1 MNNMGVWAAKRFLIL
16 ISCFNAY
23 TFYSRFLV
31 VLTTST
37 AICSSSVYDHCLF
50 IALVALFCVFFLS
63 VCFSPAIVIC
73 SSLLWLFLWG
83 FGFCFYFCW
92 LFPRGA
98 VMGTLSFLSVYSD
111 ILQMNHE
118 KWSFMFRFNF
128 LSVSYYCLLSN
139 FLFFPF
145 VIVAF
150 YNLLL
155 ALFGL
160 LPSYFCLSFFG
171 SLYFLW
177 GLECL
182 LF

>member
-1 MNNMGVWAAKRFLIL
+1 MHIPLIHASWLFWPQVLRFVVPQCMI
-16 ISCFNAY
+16 IA
-23 TFYSRFLV
+23 FL
-31 VLTTST
+31 LLWWLFFAFSF
-37 AICSSSVYDHCLF
+37 CL
-50 IALVALFCVFFLS
+50 
-63 VCFSPAIVIC
+63 CFSPAFVIC
-73 SSLLWLFLWG
+73 SSLLWLFLRG

-111 ILQMNHE
+111 ILRSNHE

-128 LSVSYYCLLSN
+128 LSVSYYCLLSD
-139 FLFFPF
+139 FSFFPF

-150 YNLLL
+150 FNLLL

-171 SLYFLW
+171 SLYFLR